1 MNTNDLMRLA
11 LGLSKRAESYD
22 ASHLAS
28 SFVEIGNVPTLL
40 RNNDSAIIFGRRGTG
55 KTHLLSYLASLLK
68 AGGGVVVSIDM
79 RTIGSSSGL
88 YADPGL
94 LLSERATRLLRD
106 TANAIHERILEAY
119 TEPSDAVYGQDI
131 ISGLDQLLDAANSL
145 VIDGALT
152 REEAF
157 QSSIDT
163 NNSAQ
168 AGFQFSPSGGQF
180 SGSFTDNIKT
190 GLTDAQKQ
198 SVSGR
203 PTIRINFKGLTS
215 ALERVVR
222 SLPAKRLWI
231 LLDEWSEVPLDLQPY
246 LADML
251 RRGFLAVRGVT
262 AKIAAIEQRTA
273 FRLVNEATGQSV
285 GIEIGADVATSV
297 NLDDHMVFENDST
310 AASQFFSQMLFRHM
324 RSVAQTEKLDFDI
337 VQADELT
344 RLMFTQRDSFTE
356 FVRASEGVPRDAINI
371 LSKCALRAHNEKI
384 SMPVVRE
391 AARAWYSTSKQSDIN
406 SRPRANAL
414 MDWIKSQVIGQRRA
428 RGFLLDVKARDVL
441 IDYLFDS
448 RVLHIIKKG
457 ISSKDRED
465 SGKKFNAWVLD
476 YGCYVELFNT
486 AAAPKGL
493 FEVEEDVA
501 TSSTKFVEVPQ
512 TDYRSLRRA
521 ILDLSAFYAVTQDE
535 PIAFSRR
542 DLGSDSS

>member
-68 AGGGVVVSIDM
+68 ESGGVVVSIDM

-106 TANAIHERILEAY
+106 TANAIHERILESY

-131 ISGLDQLLDAANSL
+131 TNGLDQLLDAANSL

-157 QSSIDT
+157 QSTIDT
-163 NNSAQ
+163 NSTAQ

-180 SGSFTDNIKT
+180 SASFADGIKT

-203 PTIRINFKGLTS
+203 PTIRINFNGLTS

-222 SLPAKRLWI
+222 SLPTKRLWI

-262 AKIAAIEQRTA
+262 AKIAAIEHRTA
-273 FRLVNEATGQSV
+273 LRLVNEATGQSV
-285 GIEIGADVATSV
+285 GIEIGADVAMSV

-310 AASQFFSQMLFRHM
+310 AASQFFAQMLFRHM
-324 RSVAQTEKLDFDI
+324 RSIAQTEKLDFDI
-337 VQADELT
+337 LHSDDLT

-371 LSKCALRAHNEKI
+371 LSKCALRAHNDKI
-384 SMPVVRE
+384 SMPTVRE

-486 AAAPKGL
+486 AVAPRGL

-521 ILDLSAFYAVTQDE
+521 ILDLSAFYAATQDE

-542 DLGSDSS
+542 V

>member
-1 MNTNDLMRLA
+1 MQTGDLMRLA

-22 ASHLAS
+22 ADHLAS

-40 RNNDSAIIFGRRGTG
+40 RNNDSALIFGRRGTG
-55 KTHLLSYLASLLK
+55 KTHLLSYLSSQLK
-68 AGGGVVVSIDM
+68 KSGSVVVSIDM

-88 YADPGL
+88 YADPGIQ
-94 LLSERATRLLRD
+94 LSERATRFVRD

-119 TEPSDAVYGQDI
+119 TEPSSLAFNASITD
-131 ISGLDQLLDAANSL
+131 GLDQLIDAANSL

-152 REEAF
+152 REEAQ
-157 QSSIDT
+157 QSSAERS
-163 NNSAQ
+163 NSSQ
-168 AGFQFSPSGGQF
+168 LGLQLDPKGGSLSGQF
-180 SGSFTDNIKT
+180 GDSQKT
-190 GLTDAQKQ
+190 GLSDTQKQ
-198 SVSGR
+198 SISGR
-203 PTIRINFKGLTS
+203 PSIRINFSNLAS
-215 ALERVVR
+215 ALEKVVQC
-222 SLPAKRLWI
+222 LPNKRLWI

-262 AKIAAIEQRTA
+262 AKIAAIEHRSA
-273 FRLVNEATGQSV
+273 LRLVSESTSQSV
-285 GIEIGADVATSV
+285 GIEIGADVAMSV

-310 AASQFFSQMLFRHM
+310 AASQFFAQMLFRHM
-324 RSVAQTEKLDFDI
+324 KSIAQAEETPFDI
-337 VQADELT
+337 QQAEELT
-344 RLMFTQRDSFTE
+344 RQMFTQRDSFTE

-371 LSKCALRAHNEKI
+371 LSKCALKASNDKI
-384 SMPVVRE
+384 SMPTVRE
-391 AARAWYSTSKQSDIN
+391 AARAWYSTSKQNDVN

-414 MDWIKSQVIGQRRA
+414 MDWIKSEVIGRRRA
-428 RGFLLDVKARDVL
+428 RGFLLDVKARDSL

-493 FEVEEDVA
+493 FEAEEDVA
-501 TSSTKFVEVPQ
+501 SSATTFVEVPQ

-521 ILDLSAFYAVTQDE
+521 VLDLSTFYSANPE
-535 PIAFSRR
+535 SIAA
-542 DLGSDSS
+542 

>member
-68 AGGGVVVSIDM
+68 EGGGVVVSIDM

-131 ISGLDQLLDAANSL
+131 TSGLDQLLDAANSL

-168 AGFQFSPSGGQF
+168 AGFQFSPTGGQF
-180 SGSFTDNIKT
+180 SGSFTDSIKT

-203 PTIRINFKGLTS
+203 PTIRINFNGLTS

-222 SLPAKRLWI
+222 SLPTKRLWI

-262 AKIAAIEQRTA
+262 AKIAAIEHRTA
-273 FRLVNEATGQSV
+273 LRLVNEATGQSV
-285 GIEIGADVATSV
+285 GIEIGADVAMSV
-297 NLDDHMVFENDST
+297 NLDDHMVFENDSA

-324 RSVAQTEKLDFDI
+324 RSIAQTEKLDFNI
-337 VQADELT
+337 IQADDLT

-371 LSKCALRAHNEKI
+371 LSKCALRAHNDKI
-384 SMPVVRE
+384 SMPIVRE

-465 SGKKFNAWVLD
+465 GGRKFNAWVLD

-486 AAAPKGL
+486 AVAPRGL

-501 TSSTKFVEVPQ
+501 TYIDK
-512 TDYRSLRRA
+512 
-521 ILDLSAFYAVTQDE
+521 IC
-535 PIAFSRR
+535 
-542 DLGSDSS
+542 GSPAN

>member
-28 SFVEIGNVPTLL
+28 SFVEIGNVPTQL

-55 KTHLLSYLASLLK
+55 KTHLLSYLASILEK
-68 AGGGVVVSIDM
+68 NGGVVVSIDM
-79 RTIGSSSGL
+79 RTIGSSSGI

-94 LLSERATRLLRD
+94 MLSERATRLLRD

-119 TEPSDAVYGQDI
+119 TEPSDAVYGNDI
-131 ISGLDQLLDAANSL
+131 TGGLDLLLDAANSL

-152 REEAF
+152 REEAL
-157 QSSIDT
+157 QSSMDSS
-163 NNSAQ
+163 NSAQ
-168 AGFQFSPSGGQF
+168 IGLQFSPSNPHF
-180 SGSFTDNIKT
+180 SGTISDTIKT
-190 GLTDAQKQ
+190 GLSDSQKQ
-198 SVSGR
+198 SISGR
-203 PTIRINFKGLTS
+203 PTIRINFNGLTS
-215 ALERVVR
+215 ALERVVK
-222 SLPAKRLWI
+222 SLPTKRLWI

-251 RRGFLAVRGVT
+251 RRGFFAVRGVT
-262 AKIAAIEQRTA
+262 AKIAAIEHRTA
-273 FRLVNEATGQSV
+273 LRLVNEATGQSV
-285 GIEIGADVATSV
+285 GIEIGADVAMSV
-297 NLDDHMVFENDST
+297 NLDDHMVFENDSA

-324 RSVAQTEKLDFDI
+324 RAIAQAEGQAFEI
-337 VQADELT
+337 YQADELT

-356 FVRASEGVPRDAINI
+356 YVRASEGVPRDAINI
-371 LSKCALRAHNEKI
+371 LSKCALRANNEKI
-384 SMPVVRE
+384 SMPNVRE
-391 AARAWYSTSKQSDIN
+391 AARSWYSTSKQSDIS

-428 RGFLLDVKARDVL
+428 RGFLLDVKARDTL

-486 AAAPKGL
+486 AVAPKGL

-501 TSSTKFVEVPQ
+501 TSTTNFVEVPQ

-521 ILDLSAFYAVTQDE
+521 ILDLSAFYATHDE
-535 PIAFSRR
+535 TASIPQRR
-542 DLGSDSS
+542 